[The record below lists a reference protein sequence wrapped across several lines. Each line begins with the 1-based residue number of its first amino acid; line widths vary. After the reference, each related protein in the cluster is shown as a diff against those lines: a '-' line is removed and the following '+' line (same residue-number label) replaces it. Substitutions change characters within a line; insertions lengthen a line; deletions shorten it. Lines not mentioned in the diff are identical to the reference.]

1 MKRPRRTSTESEG
14 ETKLT
19 DKRNNDDT
27 TTSLNLLSAKNIKFN
42 NFTSK
47 TIDGRGDVNGNF
59 SEMGFKLIYRFSTIG
74 TMLRRSQL
82 RLWYSD
88 H

>member
-14 ETKLT
+14 ETQLT
-19 DKRNNDDT
+19 DKGNNDDT

-42 NFTSK
+42 NYTNK

-59 SEMGFKLIYRFSTIG
+59 SETGFQVHI
-74 TMLRRSQL
+74 
-82 RLWYSD
+82 
-88 H
+88 